1 MADFSSTVL
10 CFYSERNTQRRG
22 GRLASIKKR
31 DDGRYRARYRDTSG
45 REHAKHFVKKTDAQR
60 WLDEVTTSIV
70 SGNYADPKRGRQL
83 FHDFA
88 LEWAAA
94 QDWKDTTRDG
104 FPRVLV
110 RAEKVLPEHVRL
122 DQIDQ
127 LVIMRA
133 RVDLGKTYAPAAVAL
148 TMTYLLAIMRA
159 AFITRRVSADATI
172 GARSRRR
179 RRDAERVG
187 PDKVPTRA
195 EVAAIWNAAPAPY
208 RAAIALGSAG
218 LRIGEVLGLTADRI
232 DLDERSV
239 LIDRQLQRI
248 GNEMQFTTP
257 KGEKARTIRLP
268 SAVALELRRHLREHT
283 DRDVLFRGLRGTRT
297 CVGTSSTQVPGDRRS
312 SARDSPRTASSFT
325 PCGTSP
331 RRPCSPKASTRW
343 PSPAIS
349 ATRSRHS
356 IVSTHTGC
364 ATTATSPPTRS
375 SESSSRFPIPRT
387 IRGPRR
393 TPKADPRRTPAS
405 RSRDGDRR
413 THGLRGARGFPARSD
428 QYFSETG
435 SDSSGATGW
444 WRVDLY
450 AGFCSGPCGPLAA
463 IHLGRRLPAGSSGLP
478 GV

>member
-172 GARSRRR
+172 GVRSRRR

-218 LRIGEVLGLTADRI
+218 LRIGEVLGLTVDRI

-283 DRDVLFRGLRGTRT
+283 DRDVLFRGLRGT
-297 CVGTSSTQVPGDRRS
+297 PYMRRDQFYS
-312 SARDSPRTASSFT
+312 SAWRPALVGAGLAKDRFVFHSLRHFAASSMLAEGVNPMAVAGHLGDTVETLHRVYAHWLRDDRDVPADALERILLPLSDSADYSRTAEDAE
-325 PCGTSP
+325 G
-331 RRPCSPKASTRW
+331 
-343 PSPAIS
+343 
-349 ATRSRHS
+349 
-356 IVSTHTGC
+356 
-364 ATTATSPPTRS
+364 
-375 SESSSRFPIPRT
+375 
-387 IRGPRR
+387 
-393 TPKADPRRTPAS
+393 
-405 RSRDGDRR
+405 
-413 THGLRGARGFPARSD
+413 
-428 QYFSETG
+428 
-435 SDSSGATGW
+435 
-444 WRVDLY
+444 
-450 AGFCSGPCGPLAA
+450 
-463 IHLGRRLPAGSSGLP
+463 
-478 GV
+478 